1 MTATCA
7 SGSRS
12 NRLSASA
19 RWRTNSSLKAL
30 SRSGRFR
37 LSVAIW
43 LLQAYSTRLIRSLPL
58 FVEPHI
64 LEAPAIVL
72 AVGHHRQP
80 LDLGLPA
87 GRRAQVVDDRAR
99 QVFLQLVVDI
109 PHQLFALC
117 RIGFR

>member
-19 RWRTNSSLKAL
+19 RWRTSSSLKAL

-43 LLQAYSTRLIRSLPL
+43 LLQAYSTSAPLPL

-87 GRRAQVVDDRAR
+87 GRGAQVVDDRAR